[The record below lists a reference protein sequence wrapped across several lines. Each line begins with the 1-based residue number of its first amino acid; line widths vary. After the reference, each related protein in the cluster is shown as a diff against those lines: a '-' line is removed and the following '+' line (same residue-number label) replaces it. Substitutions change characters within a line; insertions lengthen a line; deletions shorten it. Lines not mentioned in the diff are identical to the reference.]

1 MRFRLI
7 FLGAASAA
15 VAMPF
20 SGVVAG
26 AGAMAAS
33 GASGASA
40 IAAGSETVAGAGA
53 GAGTGL
59 GTMTGAGA
67 DADIFGEFI
76 DGRDR
81 NLLKIRRRE
90 GIDVFFAFFYL
101 VFSALMKEKDKIL
114 NK

>member
-26 AGAMAAS
+26 AEAMA
-33 GASGASA
+33 ASGASA

-53 GAGTGL
+53 GAGAGL

-90 GIDVFFAFFYL
+90 GIDVFFCFLLSRFL
-101 VFSALMKEKDKIL
+101 CSHEGER
-114 NK
+114 

>member
-1 MRFRLI
+1 
-7 FLGAASAA
+7 
-15 VAMPF
+15 
-20 SGVVAG
+20 
-26 AGAMAAS
+26 
-33 GASGASA
+33 
-40 IAAGSETVAGAGA
+40 
-53 GAGTGL
+53 
-59 GTMTGAGA
+59 MTGAGA